1 MEPFLKKRV
10 PHLQK
15 NSIEREWM
23 GMKKL
28 LAAAT
33 LICIIL
39 TVVLSAASCSQS
51 APPLEDVKD
60 RIVYL
65 IEGSKEI
72 NTLFFGKGLPVYDRE
87 GLLSEELGVYYDDQ
101 YAAYNR
107 ALEESGYLSID
118 DMKAAAEKIYSEEYL
133 RAIYETAFDGYMT
146 GNASAYLRFYET
158 SDWLFQ
164 SRDATD
170 FNLKE
175 RIFDYSTI
183 EIVKPSSDEYINIT
197 IESYTIDN
205 PENRQTVSLG
215 FVFERGNW
223 YLDTPTY

>member
-1 MEPFLKKRV
+1 MR
-10 PHLQK
+10 
-15 NSIEREWM
+15 
-23 GMKKL
+23 KL

-72 NTLFFGKGLPVYDRE
+72 NTLFFGKGLPIYERE
-87 GLLSEELGVYYDDQ
+87 SLLSEALGIYYDDQ
-101 YAAYNR
+101 YTSYNR
-107 ALEESGYLSID
+107 VLESSKYVSVD
-118 DMKAAAEKIYSEEYL
+118 DMKAAAERIYSEEYL
-133 RAIYETAFDGYMT
+133 AAIYETAFDGFMT
-146 GNASAYLRFYET
+146 GNSSAYLRFYET
-158 SDWLFQ
+158 SEWLFQ
-164 SRDATD
+164 NRTAPD
-170 FNLKE
+170 FDLSE
-175 RIFDYSTI
+175 RIYDYSTI
-183 EIVKPSSDEYINIT
+183 EIVKPSSGEYLNIT
-197 IESYTIDN
+197 IESYTIDD
-205 PENRQTVSLG
+205 PENRESIALG